1 MPLLFY
7 TICVI
12 TILFTKLADPEYHD
26 LRHTA
31 GSMLLQ
37 KGIDIKTI
45 QHFLGHSQASTT
57 VNIYLHSISN
67 GTVDAANAIGSMVNV
82 GTAC

>member
-1 MPLLFY
+1 
-7 TICVI
+7 
-12 TILFTKLADPEYHD
+12 
-26 LRHTA
+26 
-31 GSMLLQ
+31 MLLQ

-82 GTAC
+82 GTVC

>member
-1 MPLLFY
+1 
-7 TICVI
+7 
-12 TILFTKLADPEYHD
+12 
-26 LRHTA
+26 
-31 GSMLLQ
+31 MLLQ

-82 GTAC
+82 GTVFRHRNLVRNLLDSAGQKRKPQGFRV

>member
-1 MPLLFY
+1 MVLLGIFY
-7 TICVI
+7 
-12 TILFTKLADPEYHD
+12 
-26 LRHTA
+26 LR
-31 GSMLLQ
+31 
-37 KGIDIKTI
+37 KKFPVIDIKTI

-57 VNIYLHSISN
+57 VNIYLHSIAN